1 MIVSIHMT
9 IVLHVSWNTNYWE
22 HIFDGNNSMK
32 KSQFIS
38 SLCDLQHSWLLYNRL
53 IKLEISRL
61 CPISHLELFSNIQQ
75 NAWYYTWSCS
85 VFNYI
90 TPPPK
95 KHAVFNIPQ
104 NVPWEAFKIC
114 LIRSATWHKMS
125 TVFTILH
132 WSWTTIP
139 LALCISNGC
148 HHHT

>member
-75 NAWYYTWSCS
+75 NAWYYTWNCS

-104 NVPWEAFKIC
+104 NVP
-114 LIRSATWHKMS
+114 
-125 TVFTILH
+125 
-132 WSWTTIP
+132 
-139 LALCISNGC
+139 
-148 HHHT
+148 